1 MRISES
7 GQRID
12 GETKAKTPGLLFRAR
27 RELELTTA
35 PTKWR
40 SSYGWLACHSVAKR
54 GRHVDFMNFEETREK
69 GVFI

>member
-1 MRISES
+1 MRTSEP

-12 GETKAKTPGLLFRAR
+12 GETKAKTYGVLSRAR
-27 RELELTTA
+27 REPELTTA
-35 PTKWR
+35 PYWH
-40 SSYGWLACHSVAKR
+40 SSYGWLACHPVAKR